1 MDRLTRRPG
10 RRTARHPDRPPASRR
25 TDRTRLLRLFSV
37 IVALIAVALAGRA
50 QDSAGSPAGDGQ
62 VPGTNATATQAAR
75 SAAQTHLGLLSGGD
89 WSTAWDGWSSGA
101 QRDVP
106 RDTYVRTHRIC
117 RPLLAV
123 PLETVRAVPL
133 DRRTVEVDWRGG
145 GTSGTLRMVSEG
157 GGWRVAPTRAQLS
170 PYADGP
176 GEAVAALRRRG
187 ECPRQ
192 EAAGRAPGPSSAGA

>member
-1 MDRLTRRPG
+1 MDRLIR
-10 RRTARHPDRPPASRR
+10 RRTARHPGRRPAAWR
-25 TDRTRLLRLFSV
+25 TDRARLLRLSAV
-37 IVALIAVALAGRA
+37 VAALIAVALAGRA
-50 QDSAGSPAGDGQ
+50 QDSTGSPGGAGQAVGA
-62 VPGTNATATQAAR
+62 GATATQAAR

-89 WSTAWDGWSSGA
+89 WATAWDGWSGDA
-101 QRDVP
+101 QRHVP

-117 RPLLAV
+117 HPLLAV

-133 DRRTVEVDWRGG
+133 DRRTVEVGWRGG

-157 GGWRVAPTRAQLS
+157 GGWRVAPTRAQLG

-192 EAAGRAPGPSSAGA
+192 EAAGRVPGASSAGA